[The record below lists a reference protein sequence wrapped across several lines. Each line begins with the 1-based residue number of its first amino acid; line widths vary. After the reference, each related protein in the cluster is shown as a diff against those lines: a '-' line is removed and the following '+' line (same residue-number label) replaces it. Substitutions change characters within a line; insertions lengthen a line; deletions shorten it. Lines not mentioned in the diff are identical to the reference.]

1 MLSNTRS
8 TRSKEAYLNVKQL
21 KSTCFNFNFKNVLQ
35 YAKNRCKI
43 HYSTVCAS
51 CSKPRVALIKSRSI
65 SFAVSVSPFR
75 NNVVAS
81 SRRILNRPFSTLR
94 RHAQTLIQ
102 VGFQL
107 LQRSCVVCDTFLG
120 ERGVPPASWA
130 S

>member
-1 MLSNTRS
+1 M
-8 TRSKEAYLNVKQL
+8 
-21 KSTCFNFNFKNVLQ
+21 
-35 YAKNRCKI
+35 
-43 HYSTVCAS
+43 
-51 CSKPRVALIKSRSI
+51 VALIKSRSI
-65 SFAVSVSPFR
+65 SFAVSASPFR

-94 RHAQTLIQ
+94 RHSTSKSHKGYRHNSVLGVATYSLMCRHAQTLIQ

>member
-1 MLSNTRS
+1 M
-8 TRSKEAYLNVKQL
+8 
-21 KSTCFNFNFKNVLQ
+21 
-35 YAKNRCKI
+35 

-81 SRRILNRPFSTLR
+81 SRRILTVLFQRFVATVLPSPHKGYRHTSVLGVATYSLMC